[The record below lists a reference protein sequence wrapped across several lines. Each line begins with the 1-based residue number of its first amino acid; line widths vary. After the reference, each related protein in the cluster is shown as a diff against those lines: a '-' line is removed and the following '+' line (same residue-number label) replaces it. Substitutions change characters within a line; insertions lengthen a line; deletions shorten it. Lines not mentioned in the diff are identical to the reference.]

1 MAVVS
6 KNQTEQQTPRIE
18 DSTTG
23 KTCHQCRQKRTDLVG
38 SCVTKKKDRTCPIK
52 LCTKCILNRY
62 GEKAEEVALKNDW
75 ICPKCRGNC
84 NCSCCMK
91 KRGQKPTGILVHTAK
106 KTGFS
111 SVSELLKTS
120 GSDKYFYTK
129 KVKPAGVVVPSP
141 LKFDQENSIEQ
152 KQVSIKKSR
161 KTKREELKDL
171 NNGCN
176 DENAVVKKS
185 SSKKIKI
192 SDSVHETQVTK
203 KVVEGIKK
211 KTTAKDIKES
221 NVAEKTK
228 RIKPA
233 LKKKEED
240 QVEVK
245 LPQGNSSIS
254 VSKEKN
260 VADKIKRIKPARK
273 RKEEDQVDVKLP
285 QGNSSISV
293 SKENNVADK
302 IKRIKPARKR
312 KLEDQVEVKL
322 PQGNSSITVSGID
335 LAPEDVGNVF
345 QFLEFCSAFGK
356 ALDLTKGQAECVIRE
371 MLSGRSKRR
380 QQYST
385 LTQMIIQ
392 LLTVILEDRGETSVC
407 LTSTDAS
414 WFTAIGECLS
424 ESEIQLDDFPPEMFK
439 KGLSQYEKLNSSKR
453 LKLLNFLCDETLG
466 TSVMR
471 NCIDSQNLESVERKK
486 ETKEK
491 INAAK
496 EKEKE
501 LKQKLQDEL
510 AQAVKA
516 KNGIPLLITERDA
529 IVSRINA
536 ETKEV
541 YSEMQNAI
549 DMLSKKSQGSDD
561 AVRTNPVELDD
572 NGLIFW
578 RLKSCNDEQNML
590 LQDLG
595 SWTDARPHEKW
606 VSFSSEQKPEIE
618 KYISFIRMKRL
629 RAQKNANTIIT

>member
-6 KNQTEQQTPRIE
+6 KNQTQQQTPNPGGGVSRIE
-18 DSTTG
+18 DSTNG

-38 SCVTKKKDRTCPIK
+38 SCVTKKKDKTCPIK

-62 GEKAEEVALKNDW
+62 GENAQEVALKKDW

-84 NCSCCMK
+84 NCSYCMK

-129 KVKPAGVVVPSP
+129 KVKP
-141 LKFDQENSIEQ
+141 ENSIEQ
-152 KQVSIKKSR
+152 KHVSIKKSR
-161 KTKREELKDL
+161 KTKREELKDI
-171 NNGCN
+171 NNGCSN
-176 DENAVVKKS
+176 ENVVVKKS
-185 SSKKIKI
+185 NPKKIKL
-192 SDSVHETQVTK
+192 SDSVHATTEVIK
-203 KVVEGIKK
+203 KVLAEGKKK
-211 KTTAKDIKES
+211 KTTAKGIKEN
-221 NVAEKTK
+221 NVAEKIK

-240 QVEVK
+240 QVEIK
-245 LPQGNSSIS
+245 IPQGNI
-254 VSKEKN
+254 
-260 VADKIKRIKPARK
+260 
-273 RKEEDQVDVKLP
+273 
-285 QGNSSISV
+285 
-293 SKENNVADK
+293 
-302 IKRIKPARKR
+302 
-312 KLEDQVEVKL
+312 
-322 PQGNSSITVSGID
+322 SITVSGID
-335 LAPEDVGNVF
+335 LAPEDAGNVF

-356 ALDLTKGQAECVIRE
+356 ALDLRKGQAECVIRE

-407 LTSTDAS
+407 LSATDPS
-414 WFTAIGECLS
+414 WFTTIGECLS
-424 ESEIQLDDFPPEMFK
+424 ESEVKLDDFPPEMFE
-439 KGLSQYEKLNSSKR
+439 KGISQYEKLNSSKR

-466 TSVMR
+466 TLVMR
-471 NCIDSQNLESVERKK
+471 NCIDSQNIESVERKK
-486 ETKEK
+486 EAKEK

-496 EKEKE
+496 DKEKQ

-516 KNGIPLLITERDA
+516 KNGIPLLITEHDA

-536 ETKEV
+536 ETQEV

-578 RLKSCNDEQNML
+578 RLKSYNDEQNIL

-595 SWTDARPHEKW
+595 SWNEVCPHEKW
-606 VSFSSEQKPEIE
+606 FSFSSEQKPEIE
-618 KYISFIRMKRL
+618 KYISFIR
-629 RAQKNANTIIT
+629 

>member
-6 KNQTEQQTPRIE
+6 KNQTQQQTPNPGGGESRIE
-18 DSTTG
+18 DSTIG

-38 SCVTKKKDRTCPIK
+38 SCVTKKKDKTCPIK

-62 GEKAEEVALKNDW
+62 GENAEEVALKKDW

-84 NCSCCMK
+84 NCSYCMK

-129 KVKPAGVVVPSP
+129 KVKPEGGVVALP
-141 LKFDQENSIEQ
+141 LKLDQENSIEQ
-152 KQVSIKKSR
+152 KHVSIKKSR

-171 NNGCN
+171 NNGCS

-185 SSKKIKI
+185 SPKKIKI
-192 SDSVHETQVTK
+192 SDSVHPTEVTK
-203 KVVEGIKK
+203 KVLAEGKKK
-211 KTTAKDIKES
+211 KTTTKDIKEN
-221 NVAEKTK
+221 NVADKIK

-245 LPQGNSSIS
+245 LPQGNSSI
-254 VSKEKN
+254 
-260 VADKIKRIKPARK
+260 
-273 RKEEDQVDVKLP
+273 
-285 QGNSSISV
+285 
-293 SKENNVADK
+293 
-302 IKRIKPARKR
+302 
-312 KLEDQVEVKL
+312 
-322 PQGNSSITVSGID
+322 TVSGID
-335 LAPEDVGNVF
+335 LAPEDAGNVF

-356 ALDLTKGQAECVIRE
+356 ALDLRKGQAECVIRE

-392 LLTVILEDRGETSVC
+392 LLTVILEDKGETSVC
-407 LTSTDAS
+407 LSATDAS
-414 WFTAIGECLS
+414 WFTTIGECLS
-424 ESEIQLDDFPPEMFK
+424 ESEVKLDDFPPEMFE
-439 KGLSQYEKLNSSKR
+439 KGISQYEKLNSSKK

-471 NCIDSQNLESVERKK
+471 NCIDSQNIESVERKK
-486 ETKEK
+486 EAKEK

-496 EKEKE
+496 DKEKQ

-510 AQAVKA
+510 AQAVKE

-578 RLKSCNDEQNML
+578 RLKSYNDEPNIL

-595 SWTDARPHEKW
+595 IWNEVCPHEKW
-606 VSFSSEQKPEIE
+606 YSFSSEQKPEIE
-618 KYISFIRMKRL
+618 KYISSIRMKRL
-629 RAQKNANTIIT
+629 GAQNNANTLIA

>member
-6 KNQTEQQTPRIE
+6 KNQTQQQTPNPGGGVSRIE
-18 DSTTG
+18 DSTNG

-38 SCVTKKKDRTCPIK
+38 SCVTKKKDKTCPIK

-62 GEKAEEVALKNDW
+62 GENAQEVALKKDW

-84 NCSCCMK
+84 NCSYCMK

-129 KVKPAGVVVPSP
+129 KVKPEGVVVVSP
-141 LKFDQENSIEQ
+141 LKLDQENSIEQ
-152 KQVSIKKSR
+152 KHVSIKKSR
-161 KTKREELKDL
+161 KTKREELKDI
-171 NNGCN
+171 NNGCSN
-176 DENAVVKKS
+176 ENVVVKKS
-185 SSKKIKI
+185 NPKKIKL
-192 SDSVHETQVTK
+192 SDSVHATTEVIK
-203 KVVEGIKK
+203 KVLAEGKKK
-211 KTTAKDIKES
+211 KTTAKGIKEN
-221 NVAEKTK
+221 NVAEKIK

-240 QVEVK
+240 QVEIK
-245 LPQGNSSIS
+245 IPQGNI
-254 VSKEKN
+254 
-260 VADKIKRIKPARK
+260 
-273 RKEEDQVDVKLP
+273 
-285 QGNSSISV
+285 
-293 SKENNVADK
+293 
-302 IKRIKPARKR
+302 
-312 KLEDQVEVKL
+312 
-322 PQGNSSITVSGID
+322 SITVSGID
-335 LAPEDVGNVF
+335 LAPEDAGNVF

-356 ALDLTKGQAECVIRE
+356 ALDLRKGQAECVIRE

-407 LTSTDAS
+407 LSATDPS
-414 WFTAIGECLS
+414 WFTTIGECLS
-424 ESEIQLDDFPPEMFK
+424 ESEVKLDDFPPEMFE
-439 KGLSQYEKLNSSKR
+439 KGISQYEKLNSSKR

-466 TSVMR
+466 TLVMR
-471 NCIDSQNLESVERKK
+471 NCIDSQNIESVERKK
-486 ETKEK
+486 EAKEK

-496 EKEKE
+496 DKEKQ

-516 KNGIPLLITERDA
+516 KNGIPLLITEHDA

-536 ETKEV
+536 ETQEV

-578 RLKSCNDEQNML
+578 RLKSYNDEQNIL

-595 SWTDARPHEKW
+595 SWNEVCPHEKW
-606 VSFSSEQKPEIE
+606 FSFSSEQKPEIE
-618 KYISFIRMKRL
+618 KYISFIRMKRVQ
-629 RAQKNANTIIT
+629 AQKNASTIIT

>member
-6 KNQTEQQTPRIE
+6 KNQTQQQTPNPGGGESRIE
-18 DSTTG
+18 DSTIG

-38 SCVTKKKDRTCPIK
+38 SCVTKKKDKTCPIK

-62 GEKAEEVALKNDW
+62 GENAEEVALKKDW
-75 ICPKCRGNC
+75 MCPKCRGNC
-84 NCSCCMK
+84 NCSYCMK

-129 KVKPAGVVVPSP
+129 KVKPEGGVVALP
-141 LKFDQENSIEQ
+141 LKLDQENSIEQ
-152 KQVSIKKSR
+152 KRVSIKKSR

-171 NNGCN
+171 NNGCS

-185 SSKKIKI
+185 SPKKIKI
-192 SDSVHETQVTK
+192 SDSVHATEVTK
-203 KVVEGIKK
+203 KVLAEGKKK
-211 KTTAKDIKES
+211 KTTAKDIKEN
-221 NVAEKTK
+221 NVADKTK
-228 RIKPA
+228 RIKHA
-233 LKKKEED
+233 LKKKE
-240 QVEVK
+240 
-245 LPQGNSSIS
+245 
-254 VSKEKN
+254 
-260 VADKIKRIKPARK
+260 
-273 RKEEDQVDVKLP
+273 
-285 QGNSSISV
+285 
-293 SKENNVADK
+293 
-302 IKRIKPARKR
+302 
-312 KLEDQVEVKL
+312 EDQVEVKL

-335 LAPEDVGNVF
+335 LAPEDAGNVF

-356 ALDLTKGQAECVIRE
+356 ALDLRKGQAECVIRE

-392 LLTVILEDRGETSVC
+392 LLTVILEDKGETSVF
-407 LTSTDAS
+407 LSATDAS
-414 WFTAIGECLS
+414 WFTTIGECLS
-424 ESEIQLDDFPPEMFK
+424 ESEVKLDDFPPEMFE

-471 NCIDSQNLESVERKK
+471 NCIDSQNIESVERKK
-486 ETKEK
+486 EAKEK

-496 EKEKE
+496 DKEKQ

-510 AQAVKA
+510 AQAVKE
-516 KNGIPLLITERDA
+516 KNGIPLLITEHDA
-529 IVSRINA
+529 IVTRINA

-578 RLKSCNDEQNML
+578 RLKSYNDEPNIL

-595 SWTDARPHEKW
+595 SWNEVCPHEKW
-606 VSFSSEQKPEIE
+606 FSFNSEQKPEIE
-618 KYISFIRMKRL
+618 KYISSIRMKRL
-629 RAQKNANTIIT
+629 GAQKNANTIIT

>member
-62 GEKAEEVALKNDW
+62 GENAQEVALKKDW

-129 KVKPAGVVVPSP
+129 KEGVVVPSP
-141 LKFDQENSIEQ
+141 LKLDHENSIEQ
-152 KQVSIKKSR
+152 NQVSVKKSI

-192 SDSVHETQVTK
+192 SGPVHETQVTK
-203 KVVEGIKK
+203 KVLVEGKRKK
-211 KTTAKDIKES
+211 ITAKDIKEI

-240 QVEVK
+240 QV
-245 LPQGNSSIS
+245 
-254 VSKEKN
+254 
-260 VADKIKRIKPARK
+260 
-273 RKEEDQVDVKLP
+273 DVKLP
-285 QGNSSISV
+285 QGNSSISI
-293 SKENNVADK
+293 SQEKNVADK

-322 PQGNSSITVSGID
+322 PQGNSSISISQEKNAADKIKRIKPARKRKEEDHVEVKLPEGNNSITVSGID

-356 ALDLTKGQAECVIRE
+356 ALDLRKGQAECVIRE

-407 LTSTDAS
+407 LTATDAS
-414 WFTAIGECLS
+414 WFTAIGECLT
-424 ESEIQLDDFPPEMFK
+424 ESEVQLDDFPPEMFK
-439 KGLSQYEKLNSSKR
+439 KGLSHYEKLNSSKR

-486 ETKEK
+486 EAKEK

-496 EKEKE
+496 HKEKG

-510 AQAVKA
+510 AQAVKE

-549 DMLSKKSQGSDD
+549 DMLAIKSQGSDD
-561 AVRTNPVELDD
+561 AVRTNPVELGD

-578 RLKSCNDEQNML
+578 RLKSYNDEQNIL

-595 SWTDARPHEKW
+595 SWTDVCPHEKW
-606 VSFSSEQKPEIE
+606 FSFSSEQKPEIE
-618 KYISFIRMKRL
+618 KCISFIRMKRL

>member
-6 KNQTEQQTPRIE
+6 KNQTQQQTPNPGGGVSRIE
-18 DSTTG
+18 DSTNG

-38 SCVTKKKDRTCPIK
+38 SCVTKKKDKTCPIK

-62 GEKAEEVALKNDW
+62 GENAQEVAVKKDW

-84 NCSCCMK
+84 NCSYCMK

-129 KVKPAGVVVPSP
+129 KVKPEGVVVVSP
-141 LKFDQENSIEQ
+141 LKLDQENSIEQ
-152 KQVSIKKSR
+152 KHVSIKKSR
-161 KTKREELKDL
+161 KTKREELKDI
-171 NNGCN
+171 NNGCSN
-176 DENAVVKKS
+176 ENVVVKKS
-185 SSKKIKI
+185 NPKKIKL
-192 SDSVHETQVTK
+192 SDSVHATTEVTK
-203 KVVEGIKK
+203 KVLAEGKKK
-211 KTTAKDIKES
+211 KTTAKGIKEN
-221 NVAEKTK
+221 NVAEKIK

-240 QVEVK
+240 QVEIK
-245 LPQGNSSIS
+245 IPQGNI
-254 VSKEKN
+254 
-260 VADKIKRIKPARK
+260 
-273 RKEEDQVDVKLP
+273 
-285 QGNSSISV
+285 
-293 SKENNVADK
+293 
-302 IKRIKPARKR
+302 
-312 KLEDQVEVKL
+312 
-322 PQGNSSITVSGID
+322 SITVSGID
-335 LAPEDVGNVF
+335 LAPEDAGNVF

-356 ALDLTKGQAECVIRE
+356 ALDLRKGQAECVIRE

-407 LTSTDAS
+407 LSATDPS
-414 WFTAIGECLS
+414 WFTTIGECLS
-424 ESEIQLDDFPPEMFK
+424 ESEVKLDDFPPEMFE
-439 KGLSQYEKLNSSKR
+439 KGISQYEKLNSSKR

-466 TSVMR
+466 TLVMR
-471 NCIDSQNLESVERKK
+471 NCIDSQNIESVERKK
-486 ETKEK
+486 EAKEK

-496 EKEKE
+496 DKEKQ

-516 KNGIPLLITERDA
+516 KNGIPLLITEHDA

-536 ETKEV
+536 ETQEV

-578 RLKSCNDEQNML
+578 RLKSYNDEQNIL

-595 SWTDARPHEKW
+595 SWNEVCPHEKW
-606 VSFSSEQKPEIE
+606 FSFSSEQKPEIE
-618 KYISFIRMKRL
+618 KYISFIRMKRVQ
-629 RAQKNANTIIT
+629 AQKNASTIIT

>member
-6 KNQTEQQTPRIE
+6 KNQTQQQTPNPGIRVVEPRIE
-18 DSTTG
+18 DSTIG

-38 SCVTKKKDRTCPIK
+38 SCVTKKKDKTCPIK

-62 GEKAEEVALKNDW
+62 GENAEEVALKKDW

-84 NCSCCMK
+84 NCSYCMK

-129 KVKPAGVVVPSP
+129 KVKPEGGVVASP
-141 LKFDQENSIEQ
+141 LKLDQENSVEQ
-152 KQVSIKKSR
+152 KHVRIKKSR

-171 NNGCN
+171 NNGCS
-176 DENAVVKKS
+176 DENAVVKES
-185 SSKKIKI
+185 SPKKIKI
-192 SDSVHETQVTK
+192 SDSVHATEVTK
-203 KVVEGIKK
+203 KVLVEGKKKKTTTKDIKENNIAGKIKISDSVHATEVTKKVLAEGKKK
-211 KTTAKDIKES
+211 KTTAKDIKEN
-221 NVAEKTK
+221 NVAVKIK
-228 RIKPA
+228 KIKPA
-233 LKKKEED
+233 LKKKE
-240 QVEVK
+240 
-245 LPQGNSSIS
+245 
-254 VSKEKN
+254 
-260 VADKIKRIKPARK
+260 
-273 RKEEDQVDVKLP
+273 
-285 QGNSSISV
+285 
-293 SKENNVADK
+293 
-302 IKRIKPARKR
+302 
-312 KLEDQVEVKL
+312 EDQVEVKL

-335 LAPEDVGNVF
+335 LAPEDAGNVF

-356 ALDLTKGQAECVIRE
+356 ALDLRKGQAECVIRE

-392 LLTVILEDRGETSVC
+392 LLTVILEDKGETSVC
-407 LTSTDAS
+407 LSATDAS
-414 WFTAIGECLS
+414 WFTTIGECLS
-424 ESEIQLDDFPPEMFK
+424 ESEVKLDDFPPEMFE
-439 KGLSQYEKLNSSKR
+439 KGISQYEKLNSSKR

-471 NCIDSQNLESVERKK
+471 NCIDSQNIESVERKK
-486 ETKEK
+486 EAKEK
-491 INAAK
+491 IIAAK
-496 EKEKE
+496 DKEKQ

-510 AQAVKA
+510 AQAVKE

-578 RLKSCNDEQNML
+578 RLKSYYNDEQNIL

-595 SWTDARPHEKW
+595 SWNEVCLHEKW
-606 VSFSSEQKPEIE
+606 FSFSSEQKPEIE
-618 KYISFIRMKRL
+618 KYISSIRMKRL
-629 RAQKNANTIIT
+629 GAQKNANTIIT

>member
-6 KNQTEQQTPRIE
+6 KNQTQQQTPNPGGGESRIE
-18 DSTTG
+18 DSTIG

-38 SCVTKKKDRTCPIK
+38 SCVTKKKDKTCPIK

-62 GEKAEEVALKNDW
+62 GENAEEVALKKDW
-75 ICPKCRGNC
+75 MCPKCRGNC
-84 NCSCCMK
+84 NCSYCMK

-129 KVKPAGVVVPSP
+129 KVKPEGGVVALP
-141 LKFDQENSIEQ
+141 LKLDQENSIEQ
-152 KQVSIKKSR
+152 KRVSIKKSR

-171 NNGCN
+171 NNGCS

-185 SSKKIKI
+185 SPKKIKI
-192 SDSVHETQVTK
+192 SDSVHATEVTK
-203 KVVEGIKK
+203 KVLAEGKKK
-211 KTTAKDIKES
+211 KTTAKDIKEN
-221 NVAEKTK
+221 NVADKTK
-228 RIKPA
+228 RIKHA
-233 LKKKEED
+233 LKKKE
-240 QVEVK
+240 
-245 LPQGNSSIS
+245 
-254 VSKEKN
+254 
-260 VADKIKRIKPARK
+260 
-273 RKEEDQVDVKLP
+273 
-285 QGNSSISV
+285 
-293 SKENNVADK
+293 
-302 IKRIKPARKR
+302 
-312 KLEDQVEVKL
+312 EDQVEVKL

-335 LAPEDVGNVF
+335 LAPEDAGNVF

-356 ALDLTKGQAECVIRE
+356 ALDLRKGQAECVIRE

-392 LLTVILEDRGETSVC
+392 LLTVILEDKGETSVF
-407 LTSTDAS
+407 LSATDAS
-414 WFTAIGECLS
+414 WFTTIGECLS
-424 ESEIQLDDFPPEMFK
+424 ESEVKLDDFPPEMFE

-471 NCIDSQNLESVERKK
+471 NCIDSQNIESVERKK
-486 ETKEK
+486 EAKEK

-496 EKEKE
+496 DKEKQ

-510 AQAVKA
+510 AQAVKE
-516 KNGIPLLITERDA
+516 KNGIPLLITEHDA
-529 IVSRINA
+529 IVTRINA

-549 DMLSKKSQGSDD
+549 DMLSKSM
-561 AVRTNPVELDD
+561 NLD
-572 NGLIFW
+572 
-578 RLKSCNDEQNML
+578 
-590 LQDLG
+590 
-595 SWTDARPHEKW
+595 
-606 VSFSSEQKPEIE
+606 SFDSLW
-618 KYISFIRMKRL
+618 FHDHD
-629 RAQKNANTIIT
+629 

>member
-6 KNQTEQQTPRIE
+6 KNQSKEQTPNPGITEPRIE
-18 DSTTG
+18 DSTSG

-38 SCVTKKKDRTCPIK
+38 SCVTKKKDKSCPIK
-52 LCTKCILNRY
+52 LCTKCIVNRY
-62 GEKAEEVALKNDW
+62 GENAEEVALKKDW
-75 ICPKCRGNC
+75 ICPKCRGYC
-84 NCSCCMK
+84 NCSYCMK

-129 KVKPAGVVVPSP
+129 KEKPEGVVVTSP
-141 LKFDQENSIEQ
+141 LKLEQENSVEQ
-152 KQVSIKKSR
+152 KQVIIKKSR

-171 NNGCN
+171 NNGCSDEN
-176 DENAVVKKS
+176 VVVKKSSPKKIKISESVHETEVTKKNNENAVVKKS
-185 SSKKIKI
+185 SPKKIKI
-192 SDSVHETQVTK
+192 SESVPVTEVTK
-203 KVVEGIKK
+203 KILVEGKKK
-211 KTTAKDIKES
+211 KTTAKDIKEN
-221 NVAEKTK
+221 NVADKIK

-240 QVEVK
+240 QVE
-245 LPQGNSSIS
+245 
-254 VSKEKN
+254 
-260 VADKIKRIKPARK
+260 
-273 RKEEDQVDVKLP
+273 
-285 QGNSSISV
+285 
-293 SKENNVADK
+293 
-302 IKRIKPARKR
+302 
-312 KLEDQVEVKL
+312 EVKL

-356 ALDLTKGQAECVIRE
+356 ALDLRKGQAECVIRE
-371 MLSGRSKRR
+371 MLSGRSRRR

-392 LLTVILEDRGETSVC
+392 LLTVILEDRGETSVG
-407 LTSTDAS
+407 LTATDAS

-424 ESEIQLDDFPPEMFK
+424 ESEVQLDDFPPEMFK
-439 KGLSQYEKLNSSKR
+439 KGISQYEKLNSSKR
-453 LKLLNFLCDETLG
+453 LQLLNFLCDETLG
-466 TSVMR
+466 TTVMR
-471 NCIDSQNLESVERKK
+471 NCIDSQNLESIERKK
-486 ETKEK
+486 EAKEK

-496 EKEKE
+496 DKEKE

-510 AQAVKA
+510 AQAVKE
-516 KNGIPLLITERDA
+516 KNGIPLLITEHDA

-536 ETKEV
+536 ETQEV

-549 DMLSKKSQGSDD
+549 SMLSKKSQGSDD
-561 AVRTNPVELDD
+561 AVRTNPGELDD
-572 NGLIFW
+572 NGRIFW
-578 RLKSCNDEQNML
+578 TLKSYSDEQNML

-595 SWTDARPHEKW
+595 SWNEVCPHEKW
-606 VSFSSEQKPEIE
+606 FSFSSEQKPEIE

-629 RAQKNANTIIT
+629 RAQRNANTIIT

>member
-1 MAVVS
+1 L
-6 KNQTEQQTPRIE
+6 Q
-18 DSTTG
+18 G
-23 KTCHQCRQKRTDLVG
+23 
-38 SCVTKKKDRTCPIK
+38 
-52 LCTKCILNRY
+52 LCCFRANFVIFR
-62 GEKAEEVALKNDW
+62 
-75 ICPKCRGNC
+75 
-84 NCSCCMK
+84 K

-129 KVKPAGVVVPSP
+129 KVKPEGVVVVSP
-141 LKFDQENSIEQ
+141 LKLDQENSIEQ
-152 KQVSIKKSR
+152 KHVSIKKSR
-161 KTKREELKDL
+161 KTKREELKDI
-171 NNGCN
+171 NNGCSN
-176 DENAVVKKS
+176 ENVVVKKS
-185 SSKKIKI
+185 NPKKIKL
-192 SDSVHETQVTK
+192 SDSVHATTEVIK
-203 KVVEGIKK
+203 KVLAEGKKK
-211 KTTAKDIKES
+211 KTTAKGIKEN
-221 NVAEKTK
+221 NVAEKIK

-240 QVEVK
+240 QVEIK
-245 LPQGNSSIS
+245 IPQGNI
-254 VSKEKN
+254 
-260 VADKIKRIKPARK
+260 
-273 RKEEDQVDVKLP
+273 
-285 QGNSSISV
+285 
-293 SKENNVADK
+293 
-302 IKRIKPARKR
+302 
-312 KLEDQVEVKL
+312 
-322 PQGNSSITVSGID
+322 SITVSGID
-335 LAPEDVGNVF
+335 LAPEDAGNVF

-356 ALDLTKGQAECVIRE
+356 ALDLRKGQAECVIRE

-407 LTSTDAS
+407 LSATDPS
-414 WFTAIGECLS
+414 WFTTIGECLS
-424 ESEIQLDDFPPEMFK
+424 ESEVKLDDFPPEMFE
-439 KGLSQYEKLNSSKR
+439 KGISQYEKLNSSKR

-466 TSVMR
+466 TLVMR
-471 NCIDSQNLESVERKK
+471 NCIDSQNIESVERKK
-486 ETKEK
+486 EAKEK

-496 EKEKE
+496 DKEKQ

-516 KNGIPLLITERDA
+516 KNGIPLLITEHDA

-536 ETKEV
+536 ETQEV

-578 RLKSCNDEQNML
+578 RLKSYNDEQNIL

-595 SWTDARPHEKW
+595 SWNEVCPHEKW
-606 VSFSSEQKPEIE
+606 FSFSSEQKPEIE
-618 KYISFIRMKRL
+618 KYISFIR
-629 RAQKNANTIIT
+629 

>member
-6 KNQTEQQTPRIE
+6 KNQTQQQTPNPGIRVVEPRIE
-18 DSTTG
+18 DSTIG

-38 SCVTKKKDRTCPIK
+38 SCVTKKKDKTCPIK

-62 GEKAEEVALKNDW
+62 GENAEEVALKQDW

-84 NCSCCMK
+84 NCSYCMK

-129 KVKPAGVVVPSP
+129 KVKPEGSVVALP
-141 LKFDQENSIEQ
+141 LKLDQENSIEQ
-152 KQVSIKKSR
+152 KHVSVKKSR

-171 NNGCN
+171 NNGCS

-185 SSKKIKI
+185 SPKKIKISDSNHVTEVTKKVLAEGKKKKTTTKDIKENNIAGKIKI
-192 SDSVHETQVTK
+192 SDSVHATEVTK
-203 KVVEGIKK
+203 KVLAEGKEK
-211 KTTAKDIKES
+211 KTTAKDIKEN
-221 NVAEKTK
+221 NVAVKIK
-228 RIKPA
+228 KIKPA
-233 LKKKEED
+233 LKKKE
-240 QVEVK
+240 
-245 LPQGNSSIS
+245 
-254 VSKEKN
+254 
-260 VADKIKRIKPARK
+260 
-273 RKEEDQVDVKLP
+273 
-285 QGNSSISV
+285 
-293 SKENNVADK
+293 
-302 IKRIKPARKR
+302 
-312 KLEDQVEVKL
+312 EDQVEVKL

-335 LAPEDVGNVF
+335 LAPEDAGNVF

-356 ALDLTKGQAECVIRE
+356 ALDLRKGQAECVIRE

-392 LLTVILEDRGETSVC
+392 LLTVILEDKGETSVC
-407 LTSTDAS
+407 LSATDAS
-414 WFTAIGECLS
+414 WFTTIGECLS
-424 ESEIQLDDFPPEMFK
+424 ESEVKLDDFPPEMFE
-439 KGLSQYEKLNSSKR
+439 KGISQYEKLNSSKR

-471 NCIDSQNLESVERKK
+471 NCIDSQNIESVERKK
-486 ETKEK
+486 EAKEK
-491 INAAK
+491 IIAAK
-496 EKEKE
+496 DKEKQ

-510 AQAVKA
+510 AQAVTE

-529 IVSRINA
+529 IVSRITA

-578 RLKSCNDEQNML
+578 RLKSYYNDEQNIL

-595 SWTDARPHEKW
+595 SWNEVCLHEKW
-606 VSFSSEQKPEIE
+606 FSFSSEQKPEIE
-618 KYISFIRMKRL
+618 KYISSIRMKRL
-629 RAQKNANTIIT
+629 GAQKNANTIIT

>member
-6 KNQTEQQTPRIE
+6 KNQTQQQTPNPGGGVSRIE
-18 DSTTG
+18 DSTNG

-38 SCVTKKKDRTCPIK
+38 SCVTKKKDKTCPIK

-62 GEKAEEVALKNDW
+62 GENAQEVALKKDW

-84 NCSCCMK
+84 NCSYCMK

-129 KVKPAGVVVPSP
+129 KVKPEGVVVVSP
-141 LKFDQENSIEQ
+141 LKLDQENSIEQ
-152 KQVSIKKSR
+152 KHVSIKKSR
-161 KTKREELKDL
+161 KTKREELKDI
-171 NNGCN
+171 NNGCSN
-176 DENAVVKKS
+176 ENVVVKKS
-185 SSKKIKI
+185 NPKKIKL
-192 SDSVHETQVTK
+192 SDSVHATTEVTK
-203 KVVEGIKK
+203 KVLAEGKKK
-211 KTTAKDIKES
+211 KTTAKGIKEN
-221 NVAEKTK
+221 NVAEKIK

-240 QVEVK
+240 QVEIK
-245 LPQGNSSIS
+245 IPQGNI
-254 VSKEKN
+254 
-260 VADKIKRIKPARK
+260 
-273 RKEEDQVDVKLP
+273 
-285 QGNSSISV
+285 
-293 SKENNVADK
+293 
-302 IKRIKPARKR
+302 
-312 KLEDQVEVKL
+312 
-322 PQGNSSITVSGID
+322 SITVSGID
-335 LAPEDVGNVF
+335 LAPEDAGNVF

-356 ALDLTKGQAECVIRE
+356 ALDLRKGQAECVIRE

-407 LTSTDAS
+407 LSATDPS
-414 WFTAIGECLS
+414 WFTTIGECLS
-424 ESEIQLDDFPPEMFK
+424 ESEVKLDDFPPEMFE
-439 KGLSQYEKLNSSKR
+439 KGISQYEKLNSSKR

-466 TSVMR
+466 TLVMR
-471 NCIDSQNLESVERKK
+471 NCIDSQNIESVERKK
-486 ETKEK
+486 EAKEK

-496 EKEKE
+496 DKEKQ

-516 KNGIPLLITERDA
+516 KNGIPLLITEHDA

-536 ETKEV
+536 ETQEV

-578 RLKSCNDEQNML
+578 RLKSYNDEQNIL

-595 SWTDARPHEKW
+595 SWNEVCPHEKW
-606 VSFSSEQKPEIE
+606 FSFSSEQKPEIE
-618 KYISFIRMKRL
+618 KYISFIRMKRVQ
-629 RAQKNANTIIT
+629 AQKNASTIIT

>member
-6 KNQTEQQTPRIE
+6 KNQTQQQTPNPGGGVSRIE
-18 DSTTG
+18 DSTNG

-38 SCVTKKKDRTCPIK
+38 SCVTKKKDKTCPIK

-62 GEKAEEVALKNDW
+62 GENAQEVALKKDW

-84 NCSCCMK
+84 NCSYCMK

-129 KVKPAGVVVPSP
+129 KVKPEGVVVVSP
-141 LKFDQENSIEQ
+141 LKLDQENSIEQ
-152 KQVSIKKSR
+152 KHVSIKKSR
-161 KTKREELKDL
+161 KTKREELKDI
-171 NNGCN
+171 NNGCSN
-176 DENAVVKKS
+176 ENVVVKKS
-185 SSKKIKI
+185 NPKKIKL
-192 SDSVHETQVTK
+192 SDSVHATTEVIK
-203 KVVEGIKK
+203 KVLAEGKKK
-211 KTTAKDIKES
+211 KTTAKGIKEN
-221 NVAEKTK
+221 NVAEKIK

-240 QVEVK
+240 QVEIK
-245 LPQGNSSIS
+245 IPQGNI
-254 VSKEKN
+254 
-260 VADKIKRIKPARK
+260 
-273 RKEEDQVDVKLP
+273 
-285 QGNSSISV
+285 
-293 SKENNVADK
+293 
-302 IKRIKPARKR
+302 
-312 KLEDQVEVKL
+312 
-322 PQGNSSITVSGID
+322 SITVSGID
-335 LAPEDVGNVF
+335 LAPEDAGNVF

-356 ALDLTKGQAECVIRE
+356 ALDLRKGQAECVIRE

-407 LTSTDAS
+407 LSATDPS
-414 WFTAIGECLS
+414 WFTTIGECLS
-424 ESEIQLDDFPPEMFK
+424 ESEVKLDDFPPEMFE
-439 KGLSQYEKLNSSKR
+439 KGISQYEKLNSSKR

-466 TSVMR
+466 TLVMR
-471 NCIDSQNLESVERKK
+471 NCIDSQNIESVERKK
-486 ETKEK
+486 EAKEK

-496 EKEKE
+496 DKEKQ

-516 KNGIPLLITERDA
+516 KNGIPLLITEHDA

-536 ETKEV
+536 ETQEV

-578 RLKSCNDEQNML
+578 RLKSYNDEQNIL

-595 SWTDARPHEKW
+595 SWNEVCPHEKW
-606 VSFSSEQKPEIE
+606 FSFSSEQKPEIE
-618 KYISFIRMKRL
+618 KYISFIR
-629 RAQKNANTIIT
+629 

>member
-6 KNQTEQQTPRIE
+6 KNQTQQQTPNPGGGVSRIE
-18 DSTTG
+18 DSTNG

-38 SCVTKKKDRTCPIK
+38 SCVTKKKDKTCPIK

-62 GEKAEEVALKNDW
+62 GENAQEVALKKDW

-84 NCSCCMK
+84 NCSYCMK

-129 KVKPAGVVVPSP
+129 KVKPEGVVVVSP
-141 LKFDQENSIEQ
+141 LKLDQENSIEQ
-152 KQVSIKKSR
+152 KHVSIKKSR
-161 KTKREELKDL
+161 KTKREELKDI
-171 NNGCN
+171 NNGCSN
-176 DENAVVKKS
+176 ENVVVKKS
-185 SSKKIKI
+185 NPKKIKL
-192 SDSVHETQVTK
+192 SDSVHATTEVTK
-203 KVVEGIKK
+203 KVLAEGKKK
-211 KTTAKDIKES
+211 KTTAKGIKEN
-221 NVAEKTK
+221 NVAEKIK

-240 QVEVK
+240 QVEIK
-245 LPQGNSSIS
+245 IPQGNI
-254 VSKEKN
+254 
-260 VADKIKRIKPARK
+260 
-273 RKEEDQVDVKLP
+273 
-285 QGNSSISV
+285 
-293 SKENNVADK
+293 
-302 IKRIKPARKR
+302 
-312 KLEDQVEVKL
+312 
-322 PQGNSSITVSGID
+322 SITVSGID
-335 LAPEDVGNVF
+335 LAPEDAGNVF

-356 ALDLTKGQAECVIRE
+356 ALDLRKGQAECVIRE

-407 LTSTDAS
+407 LSATDPS
-414 WFTAIGECLS
+414 WFTTIGECLS
-424 ESEIQLDDFPPEMFK
+424 ESEVKLDDFPPEMFE
-439 KGLSQYEKLNSSKR
+439 KGISQYEKLNSSKR

-466 TSVMR
+466 TLVMR
-471 NCIDSQNLESVERKK
+471 NCIDSQNIESVERKK
-486 ETKEK
+486 EAKEK

-496 EKEKE
+496 DKEKQ

-516 KNGIPLLITERDA
+516 KNGIPLLITEHDA

-536 ETKEV
+536 ETQE
-541 YSEMQNAI
+541 
-549 DMLSKKSQGSDD
+549 SQGSDD

-578 RLKSCNDEQNML
+578 RLKSYNDEQNIL

-595 SWTDARPHEKW
+595 SWNEVCPHEKW
-606 VSFSSEQKPEIE
+606 FSFSSEQKPEIE
-618 KYISFIRMKRL
+618 KYISFIRMKRVQ
-629 RAQKNANTIIT
+629 AQKNASTIIT

>member
-1 MAVVS
+1 MVTRSVM
-6 KNQTEQQTPRIE
+6 
-18 DSTTG
+18 
-23 KTCHQCRQKRTDLVG
+23 CRQKRTDLVG

-62 GEKAEEVALKNDW
+62 GETAQEVSLKKDW

-129 KVKPAGVVVPSP
+129 KVKPAGIVVPSP
-141 LKFDQENSIEQ
+141 LKLDQENSIEQ

-192 SDSVHETQVTK
+192 SDPVHETEVTK
-203 KVVEGIKK
+203 KVLVEGKKK
-211 KTTAKDIKES
+211 KTTAKDTKES

-240 QVEVK
+240 QVDVK
-245 LPQGNSSIS
+245 LPQGNGSIS

-260 VADKIKRIKPARK
+260 VADKIKRIKPALK
-273 RKEEDQVDVKLP
+273 KKEEDQVD
-285 QGNSSISV
+285 
-293 SKENNVADK
+293 
-302 IKRIKPARKR
+302 
-312 KLEDQVEVKL
+312 VKL

-356 ALDLTKGQAECVIRE
+356 ALDLRKGQAECVIRE

-486 ETKEK
+486 EAKEK
-491 INAAK
+491 ISATK
-496 EKEKE
+496 DKEKE

-510 AQAVKA
+510 VQAVKE

-541 YSEMQNAI
+541 YSEMQNII

-578 RLKSCNDEQNML
+578 RLKTYNDKQNIL
-590 LQDLG
+590 LQDVG
-595 SWTDARPHEKW
+595 SLTDVCPHEKW
-606 VSFSSEQKPEIE
+606 FSFSSEQKPEIE

>member
-6 KNQTEQQTPRIE
+6 KNQTQQQTPNPGGGVSRIE
-18 DSTTG
+18 DSTNG

-38 SCVTKKKDRTCPIK
+38 SCVTKKKDKTCPIK

-62 GEKAEEVALKNDW
+62 GENAQEVALKKDW

-84 NCSCCMK
+84 NCSYCMK

-129 KVKPAGVVVPSP
+129 KVKPEGVVVVSP
-141 LKFDQENSIEQ
+141 LKLDQENSIEQ
-152 KQVSIKKSR
+152 KHVSIKKSR
-161 KTKREELKDL
+161 KTKREELKDI
-171 NNGCN
+171 NNGCSN
-176 DENAVVKKS
+176 ENVVVKKS
-185 SSKKIKI
+185 NPKKIKL
-192 SDSVHETQVTK
+192 SDSVHATTEVIK
-203 KVVEGIKK
+203 KVLAEGKKK
-211 KTTAKDIKES
+211 KTTAKGIKEN
-221 NVAEKTK
+221 NVAEKIK

-240 QVEVK
+240 QVEIK
-245 LPQGNSSIS
+245 IPQGNI
-254 VSKEKN
+254 
-260 VADKIKRIKPARK
+260 
-273 RKEEDQVDVKLP
+273 
-285 QGNSSISV
+285 
-293 SKENNVADK
+293 
-302 IKRIKPARKR
+302 
-312 KLEDQVEVKL
+312 
-322 PQGNSSITVSGID
+322 SITVSGID
-335 LAPEDVGNVF
+335 LAPEDAGNVF

-356 ALDLTKGQAECVIRE
+356 ALDLRKGQAECVIRE

-407 LTSTDAS
+407 LSATDPS
-414 WFTAIGECLS
+414 WFTTIGECLS
-424 ESEIQLDDFPPEMFK
+424 ESEVKLDDFPPEMFE
-439 KGLSQYEKLNSSKR
+439 KGISQYEKLNSSKR

-466 TSVMR
+466 TLVMR
-471 NCIDSQNLESVERKK
+471 NCIDSQNIESVERKK
-486 ETKEK
+486 EAKEK

-496 EKEKE
+496 DKEKQ

-516 KNGIPLLITERDA
+516 KNGIPLLITEHDA

-536 ETKEV
+536 ETQEV

-578 RLKSCNDEQNML
+578 RLKSYNDEQNIL

-595 SWTDARPHEKW
+595 SWNEVCPHEKW
-606 VSFSSEQKPEIE
+606 FSFSSEQKPEIE
-618 KYISFIRMKRL
+618 KYISFIRMKRVQ
-629 RAQKNANTIIT
+629 AQKNANKLSHQQVDMARK

>member
-1 MAVVS
+1 MVIAAIFAESNQFIFFAFVEILVMAVVS
-6 KNQTEQQTPRIE
+6 KNQTQQQTPNPGGGVSRIE
-18 DSTTG
+18 DSTNG

-38 SCVTKKKDRTCPIK
+38 SCVTKKKDKTCPIK

-62 GEKAEEVALKNDW
+62 GENAQEVALKKDW

-84 NCSCCMK
+84 NCSYCMK

-129 KVKPAGVVVPSP
+129 KVKPEGVVVASP
-141 LKFDQENSIEQ
+141 LKLDQENSIEQ
-152 KQVSIKKSR
+152 KHVSIKKSR
-161 KTKREELKDL
+161 KTKREELKDI
-171 NNGCN
+171 NNGCS

-185 SSKKIKI
+185 NPKKIKL
-192 SDSVHETQVTK
+192 SDSVLATTEVTK
-203 KVVEGIKK
+203 KVLAEGKKK
-211 KTTAKDIKES
+211 KTTAKDIKEN
-221 NVAEKTK
+221 NVAEKIK

-240 QVEVK
+240 QVEIK
-245 LPQGNSSIS
+245 LPQGNIAI
-254 VSKEKN
+254 N
-260 VADKIKRIKPARK
+260 
-273 RKEEDQVDVKLP
+273 
-285 QGNSSISV
+285 
-293 SKENNVADK
+293 
-302 IKRIKPARKR
+302 
-312 KLEDQVEVKL
+312 
-322 PQGNSSITVSGID
+322 VSGID
-335 LAPEDVGNVF
+335 LAPEDAGNVF

-356 ALDLTKGQAECVIRE
+356 ALDLRKGQAECVIRE

-392 LLTVILEDRGETSVC
+392 LLTVILEDKGETSVC
-407 LTSTDAS
+407 LSATDPS
-414 WFTAIGECLS
+414 WFTTIGECLS
-424 ESEIQLDDFPPEMFK
+424 ESEVKLDDFPPEMFE
-439 KGLSQYEKLNSSKR
+439 KGISQYEKLNSSKR

-466 TSVMR
+466 TLVMR
-471 NCIDSQNLESVERKK
+471 NCIDSQNIESVERKK
-486 ETKEK
+486 EAKEK

-496 EKEKE
+496 EKEKQ

-516 KNGIPLLITERDA
+516 KNGIPLLITEHDA

-536 ETKEV
+536 ETQEV

-572 NGLIFW
+572 NGFIFW
-578 RLKSCNDEQNML
+578 RLKSYNDEQNIL

-595 SWTDARPHEKW
+595 SWNEVCPHEKW
-606 VSFSSEQKPEIE
+606 FSFSSEQKPEIE

-629 RAQKNANTIIT
+629 GAQKNANTIIT

>member
-6 KNQTEQQTPRIE
+6 KNQTQQQTPNPGGGVSRIE
-18 DSTTG
+18 DSTNG

-38 SCVTKKKDRTCPIK
+38 SCVTKKKDKTCPIK

-62 GEKAEEVALKNDW
+62 GENAQEVALKKDW

-84 NCSCCMK
+84 NCSYCMK

-129 KVKPAGVVVPSP
+129 KVKPEGVVVASP
-141 LKFDQENSIEQ
+141 LKLDQENSIEQ
-152 KQVSIKKSR
+152 KHVSIKKSR
-161 KTKREELKDL
+161 KTKREELKDI
-171 NNGCN
+171 NNGCS

-185 SSKKIKI
+185 NPKKIKL
-192 SDSVHETQVTK
+192 SDSVLATTEVTK
-203 KVVEGIKK
+203 KVLAEGKKK
-211 KTTAKDIKES
+211 KTTAKDIKEN
-221 NVAEKTK
+221 NVAEKIK

-240 QVEVK
+240 QVEIK
-245 LPQGNSSIS
+245 LPQGNIAI
-254 VSKEKN
+254 N
-260 VADKIKRIKPARK
+260 
-273 RKEEDQVDVKLP
+273 
-285 QGNSSISV
+285 
-293 SKENNVADK
+293 
-302 IKRIKPARKR
+302 
-312 KLEDQVEVKL
+312 
-322 PQGNSSITVSGID
+322 VSGID
-335 LAPEDVGNVF
+335 LAPEDAGNVF

-356 ALDLTKGQAECVIRE
+356 ALDLRKGQAECVIRE

-392 LLTVILEDRGETSVC
+392 LLTVILEDKGETSVC
-407 LTSTDAS
+407 LSATDPS
-414 WFTAIGECLS
+414 WFTTIGECLS
-424 ESEIQLDDFPPEMFK
+424 ESEVKLDDFPPEMFE
-439 KGLSQYEKLNSSKR
+439 KGISQYEKLNSSKR

-466 TSVMR
+466 TLVMR
-471 NCIDSQNLESVERKK
+471 NCIDSQNIESVERKK
-486 ETKEK
+486 EAKEK

-496 EKEKE
+496 EKEKQ

-516 KNGIPLLITERDA
+516 KNGIPLLITEHDA

-536 ETKEV
+536 ETQEV

-572 NGLIFW
+572 NGFIFW
-578 RLKSCNDEQNML
+578 RLKSYNDEQNIL

-595 SWTDARPHEKW
+595 SWNEVCPHEKW
-606 VSFSSEQKPEIE
+606 FSFSSEQKPEIE

-629 RAQKNANTIIT
+629 GAQKNANTIIT

>member
-6 KNQTEQQTPRIE
+6 KNQTQQQTPNPGGGESRIE
-18 DSTTG
+18 DSSNG

-38 SCVTKKKDRTCPIK
+38 SCVTKKKDKTCPIK

-62 GEKAEEVALKNDW
+62 GENAEEVALKKDW

-84 NCSCCMK
+84 NCSYCMK

-129 KVKPAGVVVPSP
+129 KVKPEGGVVALP
-141 LKFDQENSIEQ
+141 LKLDQENSIEQ
-152 KQVSIKKSR
+152 KHVSIKKSR

-171 NNGCN
+171 NNGCS

-192 SDSVHETQVTK
+192 SDSVHPTESTTKDIKENNIAEVTK
-203 KVVEGIKK
+203 KVLAEGKKK
-211 KTTAKDIKES
+211 KTTAKDIKEN
-221 NVAEKTK
+221 NVADKTK

-240 QVEVK
+240 
-245 LPQGNSSIS
+245 
-254 VSKEKN
+254 
-260 VADKIKRIKPARK
+260 
-273 RKEEDQVDVKLP
+273 
-285 QGNSSISV
+285 
-293 SKENNVADK
+293 
-302 IKRIKPARKR
+302 
-312 KLEDQVEVKL
+312 EVKL

-335 LAPEDVGNVF
+335 LAPEDAGNVF

-356 ALDLTKGQAECVIRE
+356 ALDLRKGQAECVIRE

-392 LLTVILEDRGETSVC
+392 LLTVILEDKGETSVF
-407 LTSTDAS
+407 LSATDAS
-414 WFTAIGECLS
+414 WFTTIGECLS
-424 ESEIQLDDFPPEMFK
+424 ESEVKLDDFPPEMFE

-471 NCIDSQNLESVERKK
+471 NCIDSQNIESVERKK
-486 ETKEK
+486 EAKEK
-491 INAAK
+491 IIAAK
-496 EKEKE
+496 DKEKQ
-501 LKQKLQDEL
+501 LKHKLQDEL
-510 AQAVKA
+510 AQAVKE

-578 RLKSCNDEQNML
+578 RLKSYNDEPNIL

-595 SWTDARPHEKW
+595 SWNEVCPHEKW
-606 VSFSSEQKPEIE
+606 FSFNSEQKPEIE
-618 KYISFIRMKRL
+618 KYISSIRMKRL
-629 RAQKNANTIIT
+629 GAQKNANTIIT